1 MRSCLLVVA
10 LLFHSLATR
19 AADPVRLIFD
29 TDMANDCDD
38 AGALAVL
45 HALADLGEVEILAI
59 VTNRKD
65 PSNASRGRRAGAE
78 SACCGLLWPC
88 SILTC

>member
-1 MRSCLLVVA
+1 MKGFFLLLAIALLVGKIE
-10 LLFHSLATR
+10 
-19 AADPVRLIFD
+19 AAPVKVIFD

-45 HALADLGEVEILAI
+45 HALADLGEAEILAI

-65 PSNASRGRRAGAE
+65 PSNASAAA
-78 SACCGLLWPC
+78 S
-88 SILTC
+88 